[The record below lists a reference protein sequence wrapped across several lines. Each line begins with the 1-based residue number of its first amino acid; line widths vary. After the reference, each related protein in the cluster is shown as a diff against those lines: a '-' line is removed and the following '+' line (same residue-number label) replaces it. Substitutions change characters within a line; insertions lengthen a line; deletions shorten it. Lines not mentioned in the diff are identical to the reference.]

1 MQNAEYWSNEGAQKT
16 FTHSICSEW
25 MMGLDNDSTVLDFGC
40 GYGRLTPELLK
51 LGLKTIVG
59 YDFSVPLIDRATN
72 ENPGAFYTSD
82 LVGLENR
89 FFDLVLC
96 FALFTSCPKANEQME
111 LSAFI
116 NDHTG
121 HAITMHKPHKKDL
134 KAYQKEQ
141 IRDAL
146 KEKGYL

>member
-25 MMGLDNDSTVLDFGC
+25 MMGLDNKSTVLDFGC

-72 ENPGAFYTSD
+72 ENPASMCEAAAIWLDWKTDSLTWFYVSPCS
-82 LVGLENR
+82 R
-89 FFDLVLC
+89 P
-96 FALFTSCPKANEQME
+96 AR
-111 LSAFI
+111 
-116 NDHTG
+116 
-121 HAITMHKPHKKDL
+121 KPMNKWNYPHL
-134 KAYQKEQ
+134 
-141 IRDAL
+141 
-146 KEKGYL
+146 